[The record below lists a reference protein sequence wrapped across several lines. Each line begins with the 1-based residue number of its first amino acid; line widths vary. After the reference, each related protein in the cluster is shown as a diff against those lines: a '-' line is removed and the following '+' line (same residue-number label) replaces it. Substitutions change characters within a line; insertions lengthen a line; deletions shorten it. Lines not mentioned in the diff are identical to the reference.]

1 MTLLSVKDLHYA
13 YPGSG
18 TVLGGVSFEAA
29 AGEVTAIL
37 GANGSGKTTLMKL
50 MLGLLDPDA
59 GTVYYNGRSLNEFS
73 REELSR
79 AIAWVPQAE
88 EPSFPYKVREY
99 LLLARAP
106 YVGIFETP
114 TSVDEEVVEAVLR
127 DLGLSHLA
135 DREVPQMSG
144 GERQLMLIGRALAQ
158 EPQAL
163 MLDEPTSHLDL
174 GNKVKVLRVMK
185 SMAGKGKAVVFSTH
199 DPNEALQVADRV
211 ALLDGGVVTALGEP
225 GSTITEEAL
234 ERIYRSKV
242 RIIKVDGATVVD
254 FSPGLRKDE
263 KVD

>member
-1 MTLLSVKDLHYA
+1 MTLLSVKDLRYA

-18 TVLGGVSFEAA
+18 LVLRGVSFEAA

-59 GTVYYNGRSLNEFS
+59 GAVSYNGRSLKGFS

-106 YVGIFETP
+106 YVGYFETP
-114 TSVDEEVVEAVLR
+114 NRVDEDVVEAVLR
-127 DLGLSHLA
+127 DLGLVHLA
-135 DREVPQMSG
+135 EREVPQMSG

-163 MLDEPTSHLDL
+163 ILDEPTSHLDM
-174 GNKVKVLRVMK
+174 GNKVKVLKVMK
-185 SMAGKGKAVVFSTH
+185 SMAERGKAVVFSTH
-199 DPNEALQVADRV
+199 DPNEAMHIADRV

-225 GSTITEEAL
+225 ESTITEEAL
-234 ERIYRSKV
+234 EHIYNSKV
-242 RIIKVDGATVVD
+242 RIIKVDGTTIVD
-254 FSPGLRKDE
+254 FSLGLRKDE
-263 KVD
+263 NVG